1 MISVRAISS
10 FPVYSWIVLQ
20 ILMIDDL
27 HMQRQSSSQCAQYQ
41 QCSCVTTGFD
51 RCLKDGNVTPCKPPV
66 NPSIIQPRWKCYIPE
81 FFLSALNSQGHWNAL
96 GCNGLKLGFRAC
108 FVLNKAF
115 FLCFFFSCLKGV
127 SCYIFFCGL
136 LVQTFFFSHCDF
148 EQLAHQLTAS
158 V

>member
-10 FPVYSWIVLQ
+10 CPVYSWIVLQ

-27 HMQRQSSSQCAQYQ
+27 HMRRQSISQCAQYQ

-81 FFLSALNSQGHWNAL
+81 FFFFFICSKFTRT
-96 GCNGLKLGFRAC
+96 LKCSRLQWTQIRIQSMFC
-108 FVLNKAF
+108 IEQSIFSVW
-115 FLCFFFSCLKGV
+115 FFFSCLKGV
-127 SCYIFFCGL
+127 SCHICIFFFCGL
-136 LVQTFFFSHCDF
+136 LVPTFFLFP
-148 EQLAHQLTAS
+148 L
-158 V
+158 